1 MSASQISSPKR
12 GRIALAMGCPAGV
25 APELTAR
32 MLVDP
37 EVLAGAEITIFG
49 DRRVLE
55 KGAAVAGVA
64 PVLRYVDGSGAI
76 PDANDGPVFVDIGHL
91 DPATIPVGE
100 ISLAAGKFAIENF
113 SRAIRHAQDGRADVV
128 AFTPFNKASMRLA
141 HPTYEDEIVF
151 LSEKLDFDGAASE
164 FNVLPALWNARVTSH
179 VPIGKVAPLIT
190 RENVLRSLVLTDRAM
205 RESGLGKPRIGVAGL
220 NPHAG
225 DGGNFGRE
233 EIDEIEPAVKA
244 GQQAGISCEGPYP
257 SDTVFVRAQKG
268 QFDAVLTMY
277 HDQGQIAMKLI
288 GFDQGVT
295 LLGGFPF
302 PLVTAAH
309 GSAYDIAGK
318 GVAHPGAM
326 HNAMMIGSR
335 TGAARRAAGK

>member
-1 MSASQISSPKR
+1 MSVSETSSPKR

-32 MLVDP
+32 MLVDQ
-37 EVLAGAEITIFG
+37 EVLASSEITVFG
-49 DRRVLE
+49 DRRVLDY
-55 KGAAVAGVA
+55 GARVAGVA
-64 PVLRYVDGSGAI
+64 PVVTFAEGHADI
-76 PDANDGPVFVDIGHL
+76 PDAGNGPVFVDIGHL

-100 ISLAAGKFAIENF
+100 VSLEAGRFAITNF
-113 SRAIRHAQDGRADVV
+113 SRALKHAQDGRADVV
-128 AFTPFNKASMRLA
+128 AFTPFNKAAMRLA

-151 LSEKLDFDGAASE
+151 LSEQLQFTGAASE

-190 RENVLRSLVLTDRAM
+190 RDNVLRSLLLTDKAM
-205 RESGLGKPRIGVAGL
+205 RESGFGKPRIGVAGL

-244 GQQAGISCEGPYP
+244 GQAAGIDCDGPYP

-318 GVAHPGAM
+318 GIAHPGAM

-335 TGAARRAAGK
+335 TGASRRSAIV